1 MYRVII
7 VEDDPMVRAINQ
19 QYVQAQ
25 GEFSVEE
32 TFHNGEAA
40 LAWLQENP
48 ADLVI
53 LDYYMPVMDG
63 LEFLK
68 KLAEVT
74 PRPGVIVVS
83 AANEG
88 GTVRRMLE
96 LGVTDYLV
104 KPFEYERFEQALVRF
119 CSQRRQLDRMSEQD
133 GLHQQQID
141 RLLAQPPAEEPALK
155 KGLQKR
161 TLDKIRE
168 YMRSQA
174 GKAYTSEEIS
184 EAVGLSRVTVG
195 RYVNHLVETG
205 VLHSTVDYQTGGRPS
220 MLYQYIPAE

>member
-19 QYVQAQ
+19 QYVQAH
-25 GEFSVEE
+25 GEFSIAGS
-32 TFHNGEAA
+32 FHNGEAA
-40 LAWLQENP
+40 LAWLAENP

-68 KLAEVT
+68 KLAAVT

-96 LGVTDYLV
+96 LGVTDYLI
-104 KPFEYERFEQALVRF
+104 KPFEYERFEQALARF
-119 CSQRRQLDRMSEQD
+119 CSQRRQLEQMSGQD

-141 RLLAQPPAEEPALK
+141 RLLARSQTQEPTLK

-168 YMRSQA
+168 YMCAHA
-174 GKAYTSEEIS
+174 GEAHTSEEIS

-195 RYVNHLVETG
+195 RYVNHLLETG

>member
-19 QYVQAQ
+19 QYIQAND
-25 GEFSVEE
+25 GFTIAES
-32 TFHNGEAA
+32 FHNGEAA
-40 LAWLQENP
+40 LDWLKTNT

-53 LDYYMPVMDG
+53 LDYYMPVMNG
-63 LEFLK
+63 LEFLQ
-68 KLAEVT
+68 KLAAVT

-104 KPFEYERFEQALVRF
+104 KPFEYERFEQALARF
-119 CSQRRQLDRMSEQD
+119 CTQRRQLEQVGGQD

-141 RLLAQPPAEEPALK
+141 RMLAQSPAEEPALK

-161 TLDKIRE
+161 TLDKIRD

-174 GKAYTSEEIS
+174 GKAHTSEEIS
-184 EAVGLSRVTVG
+184 EAVGLSRVTVS

-220 MLYQYIPAE
+220 MLYQYIPAD

>member
-1 MYRVII
+1 M
-7 VEDDPMVRAINQ
+7 
-19 QYVQAQ
+19 
-25 GEFSVEE
+25 
-32 TFHNGEAA
+32 
-40 LAWLQENP
+40 
-48 ADLVI
+48 
-53 LDYYMPVMDG
+53 
-63 LEFLK
+63 
-68 KLAEVT
+68 
-74 PRPGVIVVS
+74 VS

-141 RLLAQPPAEEPALK
+141 RLLAQPTAEEPALK

-168 YMRSQA
+168 YMCSQA
-174 GKAYTSEEIS
+174 GKAHTSEEIS